1 MNSSETKPAEQPPLP
16 RTPPVSG
23 DRIKLENLL
32 FAVTVMTSLLALV
45 YYINWP

>member
-1 MNSSETKPAEQPPLP
+1 MDRSETKPAEQAPPP
-16 RTPPVSG
+16 RTPPVLR
-23 DRIKLENLL
+23 DRIRLENLL